1 MMRRALSTMSVVNA
15 GLVANGDQPGW
26 AESRFIDVPME
37 KVHEQFLDMIGAQVE
52 GNGKFNGQKL
62 RVRFAGEEV
71 VGVGEGEVAGEVAGE
86 GGGEGKGGGGETK
99 KDDGRAC

>member
-1 MMRRALSTMSVVNA
+1 
-15 GLVANGDQPGW
+15 
-26 AESRFIDVPME
+26 ME

-62 RVRFAGEEV
+62 RVRVAGEEV